1 MSAGRPPHG
10 PQHVDRLNGEEE
22 AKRRL
27 RVILETLSGG
37 KTIEAA
43 SAELG
48 VSESRFHEIRIEA
61 LQGALDGLAPGASGR
76 PRQAEPEADP
86 DRLAELERANKELH
100 AELRASMVR
109 TELALAMPHV
119 FSKQVRDE
127 IKKKAK
133 AARRSLKRDSRGSGS
148 AT

>member
-1 MSAGRPPHG
+1 MSAGRRPHG
-10 PQHVDRLNGEEE
+10 PQHVDRLDGENE
-22 AKRRL
+22 AKQRL
-27 RVILETLSGG
+27 RVILETLSGT

-48 VSESRFHEIRIEA
+48 VSESRFHEIRSEA
-61 LQGALDGLAPGASGR
+61 LQGALDGLAPGVSGR
-76 PRQAEPEADP
+76 PRRTEPEVDP
-86 DRLAELERANKELH
+86 DRLEALERENQELQ

-133 AARRSLKRDSRGSGS
+133 AAQRSLKRASRGSGS